1 MDRHRRRPIGSRDPH
16 RGQRRSQ
23 AEQPDIADG
32 ARCRRDRGVDLGC
45 DDTAARRPHPHRNA
59 GRGRPNRGRR
69 HRQHHRRRYRDSH
82 QSRCAQGEVMTAV
95 RVRFCPSPTGTP
107 HVGLIRTA
115 LFNWAYARHTG
126 GEFVFRLEDTDA
138 ERDSEESYLALLDA
152 LGWLGLN
159 YDEGPEVGG
168 PYGPYR
174 QSERRDIYRDVV
186 ARLLAAGEV
195 YEAYSTPDEVE
206 ARHLAA
212 GRNPKLGYDNFDRG
226 LTDEQRA
233 AYRSEG
239 RRPVLRLRMPDEI
252 ITWHDLVRGETTFV
266 PGSVP
271 DYALTRASGD
281 PLYTLVNPVDD
292 ALMKITHVLRGD
304 DLLSSTPRQIALHRA
319 LIRIGVADRVPEF
332 GHLLAVLGEGTKKL
346 SKRDPQSNLFLHRD
360 RGFIPEGLLNYLAL
374 LGWSIAD
381 DRDVFSLDEMVAA
394 FDVVD
399 VNSNPAR
406 FDQKKADAL
415 NADHIRLL
423 TEADFAE
430 RLRAY
435 FDAHT
440 HDTGLHG
447 DQFAEAARLV
457 QTRIVVLGDAW
468 DLLKFLNDNEFTLD
482 EKSAAKELRGD
493 AAPVLDAAITALED
507 VGEWNTAKIEIA
519 LKVALLENLALKPRK
534 AFGPIRVAATGASIS
549 PP

>member
-1 MDRHRRRPIGSRDPH
+1 MTTADARSEKTTADAGSD
-16 RGQRRSQ
+16 Q
-23 AEQPDIADG
+23 
-32 ARCRRDRGVDLGC
+32 
-45 DDTAARRPHPHRNA
+45 DT
-59 GRGRPNRGRR
+59 G
-69 HRQHHRRRYRDSH
+69 
-82 QSRCAQGEVMTAV
+82 TV

-126 GEFVFRLEDTDA
+126 GDFVFRLEDTDA

-152 LGWLGLN
+152 LSWLGLN

-186 ARLLAAGEV
+186 ARLVAAGEV
-195 YEAYSTPDEVE
+195 YEAYSTPEEVE
-206 ARHLAA
+206 ARHVAA
-212 GRNPKLGYDNFDRG
+212 GRNPKLGYDNFDRD

-233 AYRSEG
+233 GWRNEG
-239 RRPVLRLRMPDEI
+239 RRPVLRLRMPDED
-252 ITWHDLVRGETTFV
+252 ITWNDLVRGETTFG

-271 DYALTRASGD
+271 DYALTRGSGD

-304 DLLSSTPRQIALHRA
+304 DLLSSTPRQIALYQA
-319 LIRIGVADRVPEF
+319 LIRIGVADRIPEF
-332 GHLLAVLGEGTKKL
+332 GHLPAVLGEGTKKL

-423 TEADFAE
+423 SEEDFTE
-430 RLRAY
+430 RLRVY
-435 FDAHT
+435 FDAHAY
-440 HDTGLHG
+440 DTGLG
-447 DQFAEAARLV
+447 AKQFTEAALLV
-457 QTRIVVLGDAW
+457 QTRIVVLADAW
-468 DLLKFLNDNEFTLD
+468 DLLKFLNDAEFALD
-482 EKSAAKELRGD
+482 EKAAAKELG
-493 AAPVLDAAITALED
+493 AGAEPVLDAALTALDGVED
-507 VGEWNTAKIEIA
+507 WRADNIETA
-519 LKVALLENLALKPRK
+519 LKVALLDDLALKPRK
-534 AFGPIRVAATGASIS
+534 AFGPIRVAATGASVS
-549 PP
+549 PPLFESLELLGRERSLQRLGAGRDRAAAPATEA